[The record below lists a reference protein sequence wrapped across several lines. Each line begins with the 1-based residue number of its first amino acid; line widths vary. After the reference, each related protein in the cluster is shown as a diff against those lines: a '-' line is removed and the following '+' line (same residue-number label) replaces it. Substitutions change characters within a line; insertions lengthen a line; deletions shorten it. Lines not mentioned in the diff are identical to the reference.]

1 METFS
6 VELTKQQT
14 KDIQKE
20 WAEHGMNGG
29 LMFAQIATSF
39 GPFQAQK
46 GMLQVTIISA
56 GQREKIQAILKI

>member
-1 METFS
+1 
-6 VELTKQQT
+6 
-14 KDIQKE
+14 
-20 WAEHGMNGG
+20 MNGG